1 MPLPKKIK
9 QGGSLYT
16 GYHLS
21 VASSTGAYTFL
32 ILPVVKDFVLS
43 GISITPDVYGA
54 NDNYDLLHMDNT
66 STTGGTVIKTLAT
79 GVYNLGA
86 GVTVALDL
94 AAAELVKPGES
105 LRFVYNNVATK
116 AMNVYLTVETIR

>member
-1 MPLPKKIK
+1 MPLPKQIKI
-9 QGGSLYT
+9 GGSLYK

-21 VASSTGAYTFL
+21 VASATGAYTFL
-32 ILPVVKDFVLS
+32 ILPVAKDFILS
-43 GISITPDVYGA
+43 AISITPDVYGV
-54 NDNYDLLHMDNT
+54 NDNYDLLHVDNT
-66 STTGGTVIKTLAT
+66 LTSGGNIIKTLAS

-94 AAAELVKPGES
+94 SAAELVKPGES